1 MSNDQIQQLQ
11 PPAGDDDGSNRLP
24 GVIAELGELQP
35 GAIVTEEGLA
45 RLFSRHPTSVKR
57 AVQRGELPPPCR
69 MFGNNTWTVGS
80 LIRHVEGRLDEAAKE
95 AEQMAQKIRR
105 LSP

>member
-1 MSNDQIQQLQ
+1 MSDEEIEGLLSPGENDDE
-11 PPAGDDDGSNRLP
+11 PRRLP